1 MSLSKSENDL
11 DAVLNALKDDNVE
24 ERAKA
29 VSRLN
34 RIDLWAETNRID
46 EVVKELT
53 LAHEKEKH
61 KIGKEKIKTV
71 LNKYNIYLESTEEE
85 RAAIVNQFRE
95 RIEQKRKE
103 KEEKEKAEKRK
114 KDLEEKARLDAI
126 EIRKE
131 REKIAQE
138 KKILENNK
146 IMEEENELE
155 NFTYISRESS
165 RRFPAHLFYFRTLIP
180 IAIVLVSISG
190 AIGFVGALAYEEGF
204 ALLVLVWT
212 FIGAFSLLLARE
224 IIRLILD
231 FHDNNYI
238 NTKIKIETLNTLKDI
253 NENLKKKS

>member
-11 DAVLNALKDDNVE
+11 DAVLNALKDDNIE

-34 RIDLWAETNRID
+34 RIDLWAEANRID
-46 EVVKELT
+46 EIVKELT

-61 KIGKEKIKTV
+61 KIGKGKIKTV

-85 RAAIVNQFRE
+85 RTAIVNQFRE
-95 RIEQKRKE
+95 RIEQKKKE
-103 KEEKEKAEKRK
+103 KEEKEEAEKRK

-131 REKIAQE
+131 RERIAQE
-138 KKILENNK
+138 KRILENNK

-155 NFTYISRESS
+155 DFTYISRESS
-165 RRFPAHLFYFRTLIP
+165 RRFPAHLFYIRTLIP
-180 IAIVLVSISG
+180 IAIALIAISG
-190 AIGFVGALAYEEGF
+190 AIGVVGMLSYDGGL

-212 FIGAFSLLLARE
+212 LIGAFSLLLARE

-231 FHDNNYI
+231 FHDNNHI

-253 NENLKKKS
+253 NKNLEKKN

>member
-1 MSLSKSENDL
+1 MNLSESENDL
-11 DAVLNALKDDNVE
+11 DVVLNALKDDNVE

-46 EVVKELT
+46 EIVKELT

-61 KIGKEKIKTV
+61 KIEKEKIKIV

-85 RAAIVNQFRE
+85 RAAIVNQFKE

-103 KEEKEKAEKRK
+103 KEEKEEAEKRK
-114 KDLEEKARLDAI
+114 KYLEEKARLDAI

-138 KKILENNK
+138 KKILEDNK
-146 IMEEENELE
+146 IMKEENELE

-180 IAIVLVSISG
+180 IAIVLVAISG
-190 AIGFVGALAYEEGF
+190 AIGFIGVLEYEGI